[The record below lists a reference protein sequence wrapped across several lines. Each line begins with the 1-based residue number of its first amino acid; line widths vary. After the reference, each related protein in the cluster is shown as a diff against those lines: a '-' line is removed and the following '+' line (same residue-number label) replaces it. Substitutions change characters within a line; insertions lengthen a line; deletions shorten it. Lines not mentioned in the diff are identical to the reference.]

1 MKGILLL
8 LLSIAQVEV
17 HATITLPSVIGS
29 NMVLQQQSSSRFWG
43 WGNPGEKVFITPSW
57 NGHMDSTITDGNG
70 KWQLNLETPQA
81 GGPYNITIKAENTIV
96 LENVLIGEVW
106 VCSGQSNME
115 FNYNWGLEHQNQDTG
130 ATANNNIRF
139 FNIPRTTALYP
150 QENCRAQ
157 WVVCDSNSWKSFSA
171 VGYYFG
177 RHLQR
182 QLNVPVGLISA
193 CWSGTPAEAWTPA
206 PVINADTILAQSAA
220 KQTSSAWWPTLPGL
234 AYNGMIAPVTPF
246 SIAGAIWYQGES
258 NTSSPNTYS
267 ALLQSMI
274 IAWRKQWNK
283 EFPFYLVQIAPYKY
297 GNKNVAALLKE
308 QQSKATTLENTGMV
322 VIDDLVKDVNDIHP
336 KNKYDVGIRLANLA
350 LDANYHKEGKG
361 RFPVY
366 SAMEVKKDK
375 AYIHFN
381 NLYTGLLVK
390 GKKVNELFIA
400 GADRIFYPAD
410 SKLEKDILIV
420 WSKKVKQPIA
430 VRYAFSNTAIGN
442 LFSKEGLPVAPF
454 RTDNIPVETGPE

>member
-1 MKGILLL
+1 
-8 LLSIAQVEV
+8 
-17 HATITLPSVIGS
+17 
-29 NMVLQQQSSSRFWG
+29 
-43 WGNPGEKVFITPSW
+43 
-57 NGHMDSTITDGNG
+57 
-70 KWQLNLETPQA
+70 
-81 GGPYNITIKAENTIV
+81 
-96 LENVLIGEVW
+96 
-106 VCSGQSNME
+106 
-115 FNYNWGLEHQNQDTG
+115 
-130 ATANNNIRF
+130 
-139 FNIPRTTALYP
+139 
-150 QENCRAQ
+150 
-157 WVVCDSNSWKSFSA
+157 
-171 VGYYFG
+171 
-177 RHLQR
+177 
-182 QLNVPVGLISA
+182 
-193 CWSGTPAEAWTPA
+193 
-206 PVINADTILAQSAA
+206 
-220 KQTSSAWWPTLPGL
+220 
-234 AYNGMIAPVTPF
+234 
-246 SIAGAIWYQGES
+246 
-258 NTSSPNTYS
+258 
-267 ALLQSMI
+267 MI